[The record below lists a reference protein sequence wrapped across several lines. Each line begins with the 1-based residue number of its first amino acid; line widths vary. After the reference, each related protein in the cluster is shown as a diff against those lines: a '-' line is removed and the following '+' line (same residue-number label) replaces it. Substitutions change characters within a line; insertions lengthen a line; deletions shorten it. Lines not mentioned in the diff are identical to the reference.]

1 MTYRVA
7 RNVVRNGREAVEY
20 TMSGPLGMTQRL
32 LPAAEK
38 ASRIER
44 TPGAWIEEKVGGSWA
59 KI

>member
-20 TMSGPLGMTQRL
+20 TMSGPLGMAQQL
-32 LPAAEK
+32 LPVAEK

-44 TPGAWIEEKVGGSWA
+44 TPGAWIEERVEGSWV